1 MKKMIVSVL
10 LVMGGCVFCFAQT
23 AEEIIAKTRTKTSV
37 NSVGTRSKIEIQKS
51 GKILSVLLIDQY
63 SSKDKNGL
71 QRTLIEFKEPAVAK
85 GIRFLTI
92 EQKNGTAD
100 QRIYL
105 PKLGKVQ
112 RIAAE
117 SSGDEAFM
125 GTDFSYNDVSFLDR
139 DTALDTYQM
148 LREENYDGKA
158 CYVIEALPKD
168 KNYTYSKMIL
178 WIEKTGNLFLK
189 GEFYS
194 KDGTLKKVMELSNY
208 KNVNGITTPHTTK
221 LTTVK
226 SDTATI
232 INLEKIQYGM
242 NIPDGVFTNK
252 YLETGKR

>member
-1 MKKMIVSVL
+1 
-10 LVMGGCVFCFAQT
+10 
-23 AEEIIAKTRTKTSV
+23 
-37 NSVGTRSKIEIQKS
+37 
-51 GKILSVLLIDQY
+51 
-63 SSKDKNGL
+63 
-71 QRTLIEFKEPAVAK
+71 
-85 GIRFLTI
+85 
-92 EQKNGTAD
+92 
-100 QRIYL
+100 
-105 PKLGKVQ
+105 
-112 RIAAE
+112 
-117 SSGDEAFM
+117 
-125 GTDFSYNDVSFLDR
+125 
-139 DTALDTYQM
+139 M